1 MKIRPD
7 DYLKNLTCL
16 YVEDDEKI
24 RESFLMILNKI
35 FKNVLIS
42 ENGKEGLELF
52 KQHHP
57 DIILSD
63 IKMPEMDGLEMT
75 KEIKSLNQDAYI
87 ILLTAFTDIE
97 FLKKAIDLGVE
108 GYITKPIDKKKL
120 YQKLNFL
127 ADIIKH
133 KKEAEEN
140 LQLLHKIFEEQ
151 NDAVILAKD
160 NDIKLKNT
168 TFIKEFGDFK
178 TLDDL
183 EEYLK
188 TDLIFDEKPTI
199 TNLEINNTIKTYE
212 ITYKKADENHK
223 IITFKNI
230 SEINKKIYTDE
241 LTNAYNRKYLNN
253 ILLQK
258 FINKKVCFIIL
269 DIDNFKR
276 INDTKGHLIGDIVLQ
291 ILSEVIRDNLRKND
305 YFIRWGGEEF
315 LIIPNNVEDSKTAAK
330 IAENLRKTIENTN
343 FMEVDKVT
351 CSFGVSC
358 NYVTSNEAIK
368 DLFKK
373 ADNAL
378 YKAKEA
384 GKNKVEVL

>member
-1 MKIRPD
+1 MKIKPN
-7 DYLKNLTCL
+7 DYLKKLTCL
-16 YVEDDEKI
+16 YVEDDESI
-24 RESFLMILNKI
+24 RESFLVILNRI
-35 FKNVLIS
+35 FKKVFVAT
-42 ENGKEGLELF
+42 NGKEGLELF
-52 KQHHP
+52 KQNHP

-63 IKMPEMDGLEMT
+63 IKMPEIDGLEMS
-75 KEIKSLNQDAYI
+75 KEIKTLNPDAYI
-87 ILLTAFTDIE
+87 ILLTAFTDID

-127 ADIIKH
+127 AEIIKH

-160 NDIKLKNT
+160 NDIKLKNS

-199 TNLEINNTIKTYE
+199 TNIEINDTIKTYE

-241 LTNAYNRKYLNN
+241 LTKAYNRKYLNN
-253 ILLQK
+253 ILHKL
-258 FINKKVCFIIL
+258 INRNVCFIIL
-269 DIDNFKR
+269 DIDDFKK
-276 INDTKGHLIGDIVLQ
+276 INDNKGHLIGDIVLQ
-291 ILSEVIRDNLRKND
+291 ILSEVIRENLRKDD

-315 LIIPNNVEDSKTAAK
+315 LIIPNNVSNSETAAK
-330 IAENLRKTIENTN
+330 IAEHLRQAIEKTN

-351 CSFGVSC
+351 CSFGVAC
-358 NYVTSNEAIK
+358 DYINTNDDIK
-368 DLFKK
+368 NLFKK
-373 ADNAL
+373 ADKAL
-378 YKAKEA
+378 YKAKKS
-384 GKNKVEVL
+384 GKNKVEVY